1 MMPNLGRTNLTGN
14 SYCMGGE
21 HEGAEGERRPDSASL
36 LFKGPT
42 VVAALVC
49 FVAAVFSAAAGIGI
63 AVAPS
68 DLQGT
73 FLVTL
78 SNGTLPSSGLLDLV
92 GGVMVGL
99 GVAYVLSG
107 VLLWSEVHWIKGV
120 YAGLIVSMV
129 GMVASGLGTTLAP
142 GMAAAGMIINV
153 LIVTLLAT
161 ETWEAR
167 RGMK

>member
-1 MMPNLGRTNLTGN
+1 
-14 SYCMGGE
+14 MGGE
-21 HEGAEGERRPDSASL
+21 HEGGEEARRGDSASL

-49 FVAAVFSAAAGIGI
+49 WVAAVFSAAAGAAI
-63 AVAPS
+63 ALAPS

-73 FLVTL
+73 FLVSL
-78 SNGTLPSSGLLDLV
+78 STGSIPSQGFLDLV
-92 GGVMVGL
+92 GAVMVGL
-99 GVAYVLSG
+99 GIGYVISG
-107 VLLWSEVHWIKGV
+107 VLLWSEVYWIKGIYV
-120 YAGLIVSMV
+120 GMIVSMV
-129 GMVASGLGTTLAP
+129 GMVGSGLGTTLAP

-153 LIVTLLAT
+153 LIITLLAT